1 MEYIVN
7 GTMTANSE
15 QKPEDLSPSL
25 TCAPARTIG
34 DFWARYEEEIEED
47 LARSLPTTEGGS
59 TADALCVVAL
69 LLHALLYEH
78 RASLDDLRPLR
89 RIPSPSQILG
99 TSSRNLQD
107 LLLPRFSGPSQGSQ
121 RLSWQRERGG
131 VPRGS
136 SRTLGDPP

>member
-1 MEYIVN
+1 MRCTTVPAAASGFMEYIVN

-99 TSSRNLQD
+99 TFS
-107 LLLPRFSGPSQGSQ
+107 RFSEIF
-121 RLSWQRERGG
+121 LAERE
-131 VPRGS
+131 
-136 SRTLGDPP
+136 TLGRIP